1 MKKFI
6 SLLIV
11 AVLLITVMTG
21 CRGRDQAGAYPTSD
35 KPIKL
40 KMGYDPPPNEITD
53 LAAKEFKRMV
63 EARTNGAVII
73 ELYPA
78 NQLGSMKQMMDGVL
92 SGTIE
97 MTLNPWNMLTTVM
110 PEFNT
115 MILPFNID
123 SIELYWKVVT
133 GQEFRDK
140 INELANKKGLV
151 FLGVPNGVLRGLISK
166 RPIRTPADLRG
177 IKIRVMDGP
186 IYTDMFNA
194 WGAGTAVISFAESYT
209 ALQQGVIDA
218 IDNNPEMGVLMKFFE
233 VAKYYSPTNH
243 VVHGCP
249 MFINEQ
255 YWKKLSPEQQQIMM
269 QAAREME
276 EFSYKTYMP
285 IGSGFDDIAV
295 KEYGVTFFEVD
306 QETRQKFIDMAQP
319 VYTKYRGVIGE
330 QFYDWFMRYVDNLR

>member
-6 SLLIV
+6 SLFVIIVMLI
-11 AVLLITVMTG
+11 AVMTG
-21 CRGRDQAGAYPTSD
+21 CRGRDGSGTYPTSD

-40 KMGYDPPPNEITD
+40 KLGYDPPPNEITD

-63 EARTNGAVII
+63 EERTNGAVII

-110 PEFNT
+110 PEFNA

-140 INELANKKGLV
+140 VNELVNKKGLV
-151 FLGVPNGVLRGLISK
+151 FLGVPNGVLRGFISK
-166 RPIRTPADLRG
+166 KPIRNPADLKG
-177 IKIRVMDGP
+177 IKVRVMDGP

-194 WGAGTAVISFAESYT
+194 WGAGTAVISFAECYT
-209 ALQQGVIDA
+209 ALQQGVIES

-255 YWKKLSPEQQQIMM
+255 YWDMLSPEQQEIMK

-295 KEYGVTFFEVD
+295 NKFGVTFLEID
-306 QETRQKFIDMAQP
+306 KETRQKFINMALP
-319 VYTKYRGVIGE
+319 VYKKYRTVIGE
-330 QFYDWFMRYVDNLR
+330 QFFDWFMTYVDNLR